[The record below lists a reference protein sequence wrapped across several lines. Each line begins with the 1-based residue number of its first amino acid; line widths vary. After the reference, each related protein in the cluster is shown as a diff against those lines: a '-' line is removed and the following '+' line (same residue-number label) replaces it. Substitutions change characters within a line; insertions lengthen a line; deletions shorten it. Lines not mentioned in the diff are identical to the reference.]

1 MTPRRMVKSL
11 EWVLG
16 WPSGPFQVVRKVTLN
31 VRRSRRAIFVARDPS
46 QRHRW
51 AGGEWGEQEA
61 QTLPGD
67 HTERLGTKQL
77 GSEHRTWWRT
87 WLQSQKV
94 EKQPEFFMGEFE
106 MSEEIRAAHRSSS
119 GCSSLLES
127 IRKIMTSTP
136 PKKVGGARWKVLFLK
151 YQFQEKSRKQ
161 KMSSLRSPQN
171 DGDKRYLKIRSK
183 EKFKEK
189 SV

>member
-87 WLQSQKV
+87 RLQSQRV

-136 PKKVGGARWKVLFLK
+136 PPKKVGGARWKVLFLK
-151 YQFQEKSRKQ
+151 YQFQEKST
-161 KMSSLRSPQN
+161 
-171 DGDKRYLKIRSK
+171 K
-183 EKFKEK
+183 ETEDEFSAIPTKWWR
-189 SV
+189 